1 MEREEEKKKS
11 LLPLELFQPR
21 GNTIEMTYGKL

>member
-1 MEREEEKKKS
+1 MEREEKKKKS

>member
-1 MEREEEKKKS
+1 MEREEEKKS